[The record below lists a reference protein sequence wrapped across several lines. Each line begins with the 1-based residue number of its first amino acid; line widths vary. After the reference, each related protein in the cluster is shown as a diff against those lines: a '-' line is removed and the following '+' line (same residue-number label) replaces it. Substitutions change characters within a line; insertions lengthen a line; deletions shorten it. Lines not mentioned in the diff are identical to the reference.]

1 MKNIIHMIILLICG
15 LCAGVSA
22 ADSLSKTVSLSD
34 TAAHSSDVKVQSG
47 TATDITIHVKHDK
60 DDEEADDSYFSIE
73 LQKRSGS
80 KLFKKMG
87 KGMLSTGGSG
97 KLASI
102 SGGNGRFVLGYG
114 LEFFGLKSSGFD
126 IEIGG
131 RNGVHQ
137 VTGTFSLG
145 TGEGSRGTESE
156 FIGGG
161 LEYQNH
167 RLSYNNFVTLAWGLT
182 AGYWYNYYNKYDGF
196 ALSYTD
202 TEEYY
207 FGGPLVKLELGFGEL
222 PLRIFYK
229 STLLFGNAVCF
240 RQDYGLYFALTR
252 PAGK

>member
-1 MKNIIHMIILLICG
+1 P
-15 LCAGVSA
+15 GVEVGIEMDQAEGTVPGRQRAQKRQRDGVIA
-22 ADSLSKTVSLSD
+22 A
-34 TAAHSSDVKVQSG
+34 
-47 TATDITIHVKHDK
+47 
-60 DDEEADDSYFSIE
+60 EADQVAD
-73 LQKRSGS
+73 RGC
-80 KLFKKMG
+80 
-87 KGMLSTGGSG
+87 
-97 KLASI
+97 
-102 SGGNGRFVLGYG
+102 LGY
-114 LEFFGLKSSGFD
+114 LRAARLLL
-126 IEIGG
+126 G
-131 RNGVHQ
+131 RQ
-137 VTGTFSLG
+137 RAPLQ
-145 TGEGSRGTESE
+145 RL
-156 FIGGG
+156 GGG